1 MKKFLLLTLFCVTW
15 GSYAQIKMSGVVKDS
30 LDNPLE
36 LANVIAINK
45 NTNGLESY
53 GITNSDGKYVL
64 SLGKNG
70 TYTIQISAIGLKTIN
85 DSIVTKEADIV
96 KNYVMDLDNTLD
108 AVELTYEMPV
118 QVRGDTLIYNAD
130 SFKNG
135 TERKLEDVLEKL
147 PGVEI
152 TDDGG
157 IEVEGQRVQKV
168 MVDGKDFFDGD
179 TQVATKNIPSNV
191 VDKIQVLKN
200 YSENRQ
206 VAGVRNNQ
214 DNIAINIKLKEGKT
228 NFWFGDVRVGAGA
241 STDEALYIAQ
251 PKLFYY
257 SPKYSINIIGD
268 VNNIGEPTLNGRD
281 LRSFGGGFRAA
292 SAGSGTNLN
301 LGTNTGNF
309 LNTDRERVERVE
321 SKFLAGNFSYSP
333 KEELDFSGFAI
344 YNSSRVDTR
353 QRSAITYTD
362 PELGIPD
369 ENTDQ
374 SADQATDSGLLK
386 FSTRYIPN
394 ANNQL
399 DYDIL
404 GRYTKE
410 EQSQNFLSSVL
421 GATTQIDEN
430 DPYSIN
436 QNLNY
441 YFTLNEKNIFAYEA
455 QHLFQDEDPFYNA
468 VIEQKDTY
476 DDTADIIGLD
486 PDQQNYD
493 LAQDRRIKTNQFDG
507 KLDYY
512 NVLNSKSNLNLFFG
526 TIFSRQDFDSRIFQF
541 LDDGSEF
548 DPTPVG
554 DVGATNDVSYNFS
567 DLYLGARYTA
577 KVGEFTFRP
586 AVSFH
591 AYGNSNAQGGEEF
604 GEDFYRILPDVDI
617 RWDIKNSES
626 LTFRYNMA
634 NQFTDVTNLAQGLV
648 LNNFNS
654 LFTGEPGLENGLSQN
669 LSLIY
674 RNFNLFNFT
683 NINGAINYS
692 KREDQIRNI
701 VEFLPNSVIRAS
713 TAFNSPFAD
722 ETLTAFGRYQRTF
735 GKIRAEFQAR
745 FDYQKFNQII
755 NRDPNVPIEEQTPSV
770 NENYTQTYRPG
781 IRTNFREAPNINV
794 RYTYSIQDVDQGAN
808 RNQIITNA
816 PNIVFDAYIWKK
828 FTFRTDYSYNSVD
841 NGTNVN
847 SFDIWNATLSYRRE
861 RAAKWEYEIR
871 ATNLLNTQSRI
882 NTNAGNISFSLQE
895 TFIQPRFV
903 TLRVVYTL

>member
-1 MKKFLLLTLFCVTW
+1 MKQLITAVMLCIA
-15 GSYAQIKMSGVVKDS
+15 SYSFAQIKMTGVVKDS
-30 LDNPLE
+30 VGQPLE
-36 LANVIAINK
+36 LANVIAINTA
-45 NTNGLESY
+45 TNGLESY
-53 GITNSDGKYVL
+53 GITNDKGKYVL
-64 SLGKNG
+64 SLSKNKS
-70 TYTIQISAIGLKTIN
+70 YKIQISAIGLKAISDLIT
-85 DSIVTKEADIV
+85 TKESDIV
-96 KNYVMDLDNTLD
+96 KNYTMQLDNALD
-108 AVELTYEMPV
+108 AVKLTYEMPV
-118 QVRGDTLIYNAD
+118 QIKGDTLIYNAD
-130 SFKNG
+130 SFKTG
-135 TERKLEDVLEKL
+135 SERKLEDVLEKL

-179 TQVATKNIPSNV
+179 SQIATKNIPSNV

-241 STDEALYIAQ
+241 STDEPLYVAQ

-257 SPKYSINIIGD
+257 SPKYSINVIGD
-268 VNNIGEPTLNGRD
+268 LNNIGEPTLNGRD

-292 SAGSGTNLN
+292 STGSGTNLN

-309 LNTDRERVERVE
+309 LNVNRNQVERIE

-333 KEELDFSGFAI
+333 KQELDFSGFAI
-344 YNSSRVDTR
+344 FNSNRVNTR
-353 QRSAITYTD
+353 QNNAITYTD

-369 ENTDQ
+369 EETEQNARQGTD
-374 SADQATDSGLLK
+374 AGLLK

-404 GRYTKE
+404 GTYTKE
-410 EQSQNFLSSVL
+410 AQDQRFLSSVL

-430 DPYSIN
+430 DPFSIN

-441 YFTLNEKNIFAYEA
+441 YFTLNEKHIFAYEA
-455 QHLFQDEDPFYNA
+455 QHLFQDENPFYNA
-468 VIEQKDTY
+468 IIEEKDTY
-476 DDTADIIGLD
+476 QQTADFIGLD
-486 PDQQNYD
+486 ADQQNFD
-493 LAQDRRIKTNQFDG
+493 VAQDSRVRTNQFDG

-512 NVLNSKSNLNLFFG
+512 NVLNTKSNLNLFFG

-548 DPTPVG
+548 DPTPEGGVA
-554 DVGATNDVSYNFS
+554 ATNDVRYSFS
-567 DLYLGARYTA
+567 DIYVGARYTA

-586 AVSFH
+586 AVSLH
-591 AYGNSNAQGGEEF
+591 AYGNKNFQLGEEF
-604 GEDFYRILPDVDI
+604 GEDFFRVLPDVDI

-626 LTFRYNMA
+626 LTFRYNMS
-634 NQFTDVTNLAQGLV
+634 NQFTDVSRLAQGLV

-654 LFTGEPGLENGLSQN
+654 LFTGEPNLENGLTQN
-669 LSLIY
+669 VSLFY

-683 NINGAINYS
+683 NIIGSINYS

-701 VEFLPNSVIRAS
+701 VQFLPGSVIRAS

-722 ETLTAFGRYQRTF
+722 ESLTAFGRYQRTF
-735 GKIRAEFQAR
+735 GKIRAEFQAN
-745 FDYQKFNQII
+745 FNYSKFNQII
-755 NRDPNVPIEEQTPSV
+755 NRNPDTPIEDQTPSV
-770 NENYTQTYRPG
+770 NENYTQRYRPG
-781 IRTNFREAPNINV
+781 IRTNFREAPNINL
-794 RYTYSIQDVDQGAN
+794 RYTYSIQDVDQGSN
-808 RNQIITNA
+808 RNTIITNA
-816 PNIVFDAYIWKK
+816 PNVVFDAYIWKK
-828 FTFRTDYSYNSVD
+828 FTFKTDYSYNRVD
-841 NGTNVN
+841 DGTNVN
-847 SFDIWNATLSYRRE
+847 SFDIWNATFSYRKE
-861 RAAKWEYEIR
+861 NTSKWEYEIR

-882 NTNAGNISFSLQE
+882 ETNAGNISFSLRE
-895 TFIQPRFV
+895 TFIQPRFI